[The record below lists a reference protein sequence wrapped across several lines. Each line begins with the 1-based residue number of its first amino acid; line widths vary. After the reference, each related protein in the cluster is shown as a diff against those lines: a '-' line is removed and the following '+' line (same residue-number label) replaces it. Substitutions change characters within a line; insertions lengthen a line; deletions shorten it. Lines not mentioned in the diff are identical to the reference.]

1 MNKLKGIW
9 TIAKKEFHR
18 FFHDKRILLSLF
30 LPGLL
35 IYVIYSFLGEG
46 VLGNMTGV
54 EEGYTYTMYAVNAP
68 ADLEMEFSLL
78 QSQSFEITAATADE
92 TETIQQKIK
101 DQEVDILLVFPTD
114 FSIGGDVNALL
125 QVDVYYNSIK
135 TESAMAYSLVSA
147 VFSGKQYGAPNF
159 VMPVTDLSTEED
171 VSGMIISMI
180 GPMLI
185 MVFLF
190 TGCIALAPES
200 IAGEKERGSFAT
212 MLITPVKRSHIA
224 LGKILALSTLSL
236 LSGIC
241 SALGLIFSLPKLLGS
256 AEGIDINMAIYG
268 FGDYMMLLGII
279 LSTVLMMVGIVSVVS
294 TFAKS
299 VKEAA
304 GMVGPLNIL
313 IMLMGMGT
321 MFSSGADAWYW
332 YLIPL
337 FNSAR
342 ALGGILSFS
351 IQPLYVVITVVVNL
365 ACVAG
370 LSVALAKMF
379 DSEKIM

>member
-114 FSIGGDVNALL
+114 FSIGGDVNALS

-365 ACVAG
+365 VCVAG